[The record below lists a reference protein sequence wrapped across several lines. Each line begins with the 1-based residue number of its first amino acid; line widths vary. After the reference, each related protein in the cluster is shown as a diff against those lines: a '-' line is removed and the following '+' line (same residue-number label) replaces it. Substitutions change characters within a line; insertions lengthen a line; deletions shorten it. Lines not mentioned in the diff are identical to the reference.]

1 MRKAKS
7 LGEFIQREKL
17 IGELVIAIAGREGLT
32 STAHSIVKQAEA
44 VWEEYEARLDS
55 RIDEMK
61 ALMEAETSSDE
72 LAALING
79 LTKGVTQ

>member
-32 STAHSIVKQAEA
+32 YTAHSIVKQAEA

-72 LAALING
+72 IAALING